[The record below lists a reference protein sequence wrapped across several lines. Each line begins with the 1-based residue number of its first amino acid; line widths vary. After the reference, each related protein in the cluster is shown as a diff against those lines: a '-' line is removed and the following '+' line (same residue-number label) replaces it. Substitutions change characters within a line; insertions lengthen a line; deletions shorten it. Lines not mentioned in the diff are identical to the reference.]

1 MKRREFLLGG
11 SAALF
16 LSACVTPP
24 DKPEPPPKIV
34 TPPPRAKPRIGLAL
48 GGGAARGFA
57 HIGVIKALETSG
69 IPVDIVVGTSA
80 GSVVGAVYAAG
91 YGAFDLQKIAS
102 QLEENQLADWS
113 LFDRG
118 VLKGEALERFI
129 NQQVGNR
136 NIEGLKRR
144 FAAVATDLASG
155 EATVFTSGNVGQ
167 AVRAS
172 SAIPGVFSP
181 VVIRNRE
188 YIDGGVVSP
197 IPVHAT
203 KSLGADIVIA
213 VDISARPSGKRSE
226 NSLALLLDTITTMG
240 NRLGQYE
247 LREADIIIRPDMRG
261 MPAASFEQRHE
272 AIRQGELAG
281 YAAIPK
287 IREKLAAWNK
297 R

>member
-11 SAALF
+11 SAALL
-16 LSACVTPP
+16 LSACATLDEKPDTPA
-24 DKPEPPPKIV
+24 KPV
-34 TPPPRAKPRIGLAL
+34 VVAPRAKPRVGLAL

-69 IPVDIVVGTSA
+69 VPVDIVVGTSA
-80 GSVVGAVYAAG
+80 GSVVGAIYAAG
-91 YGAFDLQKIAS
+91 FSAFELQKIAF
-102 QLEENQLADWS
+102 QLEEGQLADWS

-136 NIEGLKRR
+136 AMEGLKRR
-144 FAAVATDLASG
+144 FAAVATDVGNG
-155 EATVFTSGNVGQ
+155 ELTVFTTGNVGQ

-181 VVIRNRE
+181 VTIRNRE
-188 YIDGGVVSP
+188 YIDGGAVSP

-203 KSLGADIVIA
+203 RSLGADIVIA
-213 VDISARPSGKRSE
+213 VDISGRPSGKRAE
-226 NSLALLLDTITTMG
+226 GSLGLLLDTTTIMG
-240 NRLGQYE
+240 NRLAQHE
-247 LREADIIIRPDMRG
+247 LRDADVIIRPDLHG
-261 MPAASFEQRHE
+261 LPATNFEQRHE

-281 YAAIPK
+281 YAAVAK
-287 IREKLAAWNK
+287 IREKLAAWEK
-297 R
+297 H